1 MKQITY
7 ILFLFLSFQA
17 TGQTLVNPYIKKV
30 TASAPPA
37 PTLPTTN
44 LWAQYDAHDVSS
56 VVNTAGKVS
65 QWSDISGNS
74 RHMTQATADRQP
86 NYNGSTA
93 ISFDITG
100 FSMFDDWLDNFMG
113 SANVSRPVTMYL
125 ILQCVAPPT
134 GSIPVLTR
142 SGGSAFINYNSDFT
156 FTVTPGNGTATTAP
170 ITDNTLVVLKF
181 ILNNTATEIQVDNVT
196 PIVFTS
202 TSTNISATNRISG
215 SSSQTSGSVT
225 FEGAI
230 IYKTGTPDDTDVK
243 AWVDYR
249 YGISGL

>member
-1 MKQITY
+1 MRYFKY

-17 TGQTLVNPYIKKV
+17 TGQTLVNPYIAKRV
-30 TASAPPA
+30 ESAPPA

-44 LWAQYDAHDVSS
+44 LWAQYDAHDVAS

-93 ISFDITG
+93 ISFDLTG
-100 FSMFDDWLDNFMG
+100 LVQFDDWLDNFMG
-113 SANVSRPVTMYL
+113 ASSVSRPVTMYL
-125 ILQCVAPPT
+125 VIQCVAPPS

-156 FTVTPGNGTATTAP
+156 FTVTPNNGTATTAAVS
-170 ITDNTLVVLKF
+170 DNTLLVLKF
-181 ILNNTATEIQVDNVT
+181 ILNNTATEIQVNNVT
-196 PIVFTS
+196 PVTFTS
-202 TSTNISATNRISG
+202 TTTSISSTNRIG
-215 SSSQTSGSVT
+215 GASSQTSGSVT
-225 FEGAI
+225 IEGAI
-230 IYKTGTPDDTDVK
+230 IYKTGTPDDADVK
-243 AWVDYR
+243 EWIDWR
-249 YGISGL
+249 YGIPGL